1 MKKFLAI
8 VALAAVSATPA
19 FAAKSTAPDLETANT
34 RAVTRFNAD
43 FKGATGIWNN
53 EKGYSEV
60 LFFWHNNLMDSFY
73 DKDGD
78 LIGTFHQVSTTDLPG
93 RAADK
98 IASWYKE
105 YEVKSVTMM
114 ERDDQDPTYYVT
126 IQSPSHLLILE
137 VNNDGTVQEYKSVR

>member
-19 FAAKSTAPDLETANT
+19 FAAKSTAPDLDAVNA
-34 RAVTRFNAD
+34 RAVSKFNAD

-53 EKGYSEV
+53 ENGYNEV

-73 DKDGD
+73 DKDGN
-78 LIGTFHQVSTTDLPG
+78 LIGTFHQVSLKDLPG

-98 IASWYKE
+98 IASWYKD
-105 YEVKSVTMM
+105 YEVKSTTIM
-114 ERDDQDPTYYVT
+114 EKDDEDPTYYVT
-126 IQSPSHLLILE
+126 VQSPSHLLILE
-137 VNNDGTVQEYKSVR
+137 VNNNGTVQEFKSIR